1 MFSYDFEFYITH
13 RFLWT
18 FPISQEIVSD
28 ILQRKKIIEAM
39 MAEKRVEAVTE
50 IDAVHTNKT
59 KKTMSI
65 QQNRYR
71 KIQFRVCRNVY
82 V

>member
-1 MFSYDFEFYITH
+1 
-13 RFLWT
+13 
-18 FPISQEIVSD
+18 
-28 ILQRKKIIEAM
+28 

-71 KIQFRVCRNVY
+71 KIQFRVCRNVCLNCSY
-82 V
+82 SIEVCTSYNHN

>member
-1 MFSYDFEFYITH
+1 
-13 RFLWT
+13 
-18 FPISQEIVSD
+18 
-28 ILQRKKIIEAM
+28 

-59 KKTMSI
+59 KRNIMSN